1 MTIQDT
7 EICPTLE
14 AGAGEGGNNL
24 PMVLDTLVFDAAQ
37 CTRPTTGMSPAWG
50 NKCYALT
57 KEASRLTVII
67 KYAGTEDTNNTE

>member
-1 MTIQDT
+1 MIVKET

-24 PMVLDTLVFDAAQ
+24 PMILDTMVFDAAQ
-37 CTRPTTGMSPAWG
+37 VTRPTTGMTPKWG

-67 KYAGTEDTNNTE
+67 KYAGTEGTNNTE